1 MNPTGARQ
9 WVETLRLSR
18 HPEGGWFREVYRA
31 TEAIPHHSLP
41 DRFTGDR
48 SYATAIYFLL
58 DDTDFS
64 ALHRIKQDEVW
75 HFYDGHT
82 LTLHVIDAEGAYSTR
97 ALGRDVAAGERP
109 MTVVEAGCLF
119 GATVRPGTYAL
130 VGCTVSPGFDF
141 EDFEVPGRATLV
153 ERHSQHRAVIERL
166 TR

>member
-1 MNPTGARQ
+1 MNPTGARH
-9 WVETLRLSR
+9 WVENLHLSH

-31 TEAIPHHSLP
+31 TETIPHQSLP
-41 DRFTGDR
+41 DRFTSDR
-48 SYATAIYFLL
+48 SHATAIYFLL

-75 HFYDGHT
+75 HFYDGDT
-82 LTLHVIDAEGAYSTR
+82 LTLHIIDAEGAYSTL
-97 ALGRDVAAGERP
+97 ALGRDVGVGERP

-119 GATVRPGTYAL
+119 GATIRPGTYAL

-141 EDFEVPGRATLV
+141 EDFEMPERSALV
-153 ERHSQHRAVIERL
+153 ERYAQHRAVIERL

>member
-48 SYATAIYFLL
+48 SYTTAIYFLL

-75 HFYDGHT
+75 HFYDGHC
-82 LTLHVIDAEGAYSTR
+82 VF
-97 ALGRDVAAGERP
+97 RP
-109 MTVVEAGCLF
+109 
-119 GATVRPGTYAL
+119 
-130 VGCTVSPGFDF
+130 S
-141 EDFEVPGRATLV
+141 
-153 ERHSQHRAVIERL
+153 
-166 TR
+166 